1 MNQDKDYYAILG
13 IIPTAELEVIKAAY
27 KAMLK
32 VYHPD
37 RFQGSKEEAH
47 ARSIEIN
54 EAYGVL
60 SNTAKRKQYDDLRG
74 NTKDKAYSYNEESKS
89 QENYTDALDALEK
102 DWQVAVKYQPELV
115 ELFNKLTK
123 ISSKLAFSFKAVML
137 ESKEFDKKENVADKM
152 EFEYLTSYFGRDK
165 RIQSFAKALILG
177 NHRDAARELNT
188 AITVLG
194 KRVDVERIIAQVKS
208 EFNLNDSNR
217 KNNNQSSNKSQ
228 NESEP
233 LGPNEEDKKLGTTI
247 WSVLAAVAILLALIS
262 VGKN

>member
-1 MNQDKDYYAILG
+1 MKQDKDYYAILG

-37 RFQGSKEEAH
+37 RFQGSREEAH
-47 ARSIEIN
+47 ARSTEIN

-60 SNTAKRKQYDDLRG
+60 SNTAKRKQYDDLCG
-74 NTKDKAYSYNEESKS
+74 NTKDKAYSYKEESKS
-89 QENYTDALDALEK
+89 QENFTDAFDALEK

-137 ESKEFDKKENVADKM
+137 ESKEFDKTENIAEKM
-152 EFEYLTSYFGRDK
+152 EFEYLTLYFGSDK
-165 RIQSFAKALILG
+165 RIHSFAKALIFG
-177 NHRDAARELNT
+177 NYRGAARELNM

-194 KRVDVERIIAQVKS
+194 KRVDVERVITQVKN
-208 EFNLNDSNR
+208 EFNLNY
-217 KNNNQSSNKSQ
+217 
-228 NESEP
+228 SEP
-233 LGPNEEDKKLGTTI
+233 LGPSEEDKKIGKIIGCVLG
-247 WSVLAAVAILLALIS
+247 LLGILLLLIS
-262 VGKN
+262 CGKN